1 LNRRGAE
8 LVGQVVVVVDA
19 LESGARGSVRAADSL
34 WAAEGCSAPT
44 GARVRVIGVK
54 GTVLAV
60 EPT

>member
-1 LNRRGAE
+1 
-8 LVGQVVVVVDA
+8 VGQVVVVVDA
-19 LESGARGSVRAADSL
+19 LEPGARGSVRAADSL

-60 EPT
+60 EPA